1 MDIKLGTV
9 KKMLLGDD
17 YQKTLQNS
25 HFKIIT
31 EFMDNFDLF
40 EKNKIEDNVVLTS
53 DFF

>member
-9 KKMLLGDD
+9 RRILLGDD

-31 EFMDNFDLF
+31 EFMDNFDFL
-40 EKNKIEDNVVLTS
+40 EKNKIEDNVILIS